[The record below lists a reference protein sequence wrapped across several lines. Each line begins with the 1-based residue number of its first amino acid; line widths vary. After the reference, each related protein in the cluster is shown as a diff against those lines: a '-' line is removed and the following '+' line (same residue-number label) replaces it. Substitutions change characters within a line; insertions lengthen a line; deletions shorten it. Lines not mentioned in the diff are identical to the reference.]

1 MGYILSLE
9 YFFLSM
15 YSDKD
20 QGEKKQYLFWLV
32 IISAVYLRKKV
43 LLRNRNTFKE

>member
-20 QGEKKQYLFWLV
+20 QGEKNN
-32 IISAVYLRKKV
+32 ISSGLW
-43 LLRNRNTFKE
+43 